1 MENKKQP
8 ITKIA
13 QLLKER
19 SMSQTEL
26 VEAIHLKYPDIP
38 KIGNDRLSKIVNGK
52 FNNFSIKVAM
62 RISKVLGVAIDQII
76 EDNIN
81 LNEK

>member
-1 MENKKQP
+1 MEPKK
-8 ITKIA
+8 TKLA
-13 QLLKER
+13 LVLKDR
-19 SMSQTEL
+19 SMSQSEL
-26 VEAIHLKYPDIP
+26 IEFIHINYPDIP
-38 KIGNDRLSKIVNGK
+38 KIGNDRMSNIVTGK

-62 RISKVLGVAIDQII
+62 RISKVLGVTIDEII